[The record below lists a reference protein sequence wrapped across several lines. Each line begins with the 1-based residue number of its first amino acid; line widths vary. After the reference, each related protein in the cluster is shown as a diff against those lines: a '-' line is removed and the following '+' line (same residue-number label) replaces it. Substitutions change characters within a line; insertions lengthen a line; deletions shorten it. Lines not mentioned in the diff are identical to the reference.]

1 MALFKIN
8 KGLAENLAKNM
19 PYAKEGFAY
28 FTKDDGKFYIDIA
41 GDGTTTEAVVN
52 VNRIPLN
59 AAKADVA
66 TMIQATAMATDDNK
80 VYPILAFNITDSTKN
95 LVEAKYSQIGIK
107 NGTLVIPNL
116 DDKDEVLISNE
127 GGGRGIVIEKLKGPV
142 VSGYSAGIE
151 IINETPAYGIEIKSG
166 PGIKV
171 AQDPTENLELAT
183 KQYVDNK
190 APKDHNHD
198 TTYKKIQ
205 TAVPSPKASNTDISF
220 IDTVSQDTQGKITA
234 TKKTVRDASASQSGV
249 VSTGTQTF
257 AGEKT
262 LNNKTHFSKGFDL
275 KTDSGNA
282 QFNANTVSVSS
293 GTDYVDLYAS
303 TVGGGNGN
311 KARPLVLNANANGSG
326 NVGIGITQPTEK
338 LEVDGNVKAIQF
350 KGNADTADKWKTARK
365 LTIGSTEKDVDGSAD
380 VNWSLDE
387 IGAAAK
393 KHTHTKSDITDF
405 AHAHDD
411 RYYTENEI
419 NDKLKAINDKIGALL
434 GANDALVF
442 KGIIDGKHPLPT
454 ANYEVGHTY
463 RVNEAGTYAGQ
474 KCEQGDLIICI
485 ADALS
490 TSTPH
495 WTVAQTNIDGA
506 VIGPANATGDNIVL
520 FNGATGKSIKDSGK
534 KLSDFAPSKHDHI
547 ITATAKNDGVVVLTG
562 TSGTNAVTYEA
573 THTKKGP
580 NTTANTVKGPAEDV
594 SISGAG
600 KSGSIVIPK
609 VTVDTYGHTTGL
621 TEQTLTITLPND
633 THHQSSTVITN
644 NTAGITNEVS
654 ENGKTYLNHIE
665 NGVVR
670 SAHKIVGA
678 GSTKVSSD
686 GDGVLTITSK
696 DTVYSHPTT
705 PGNIHLP
712 AGGKVGD
719 VLLCAGDDTGAGK
732 WGIDPNIKTAI
743 DNLDVDEAGG
753 EGKYIQAIKQVDGK
767 IVATAETIDTT
778 LSASSTKPVQNKAVN
793 DALSKKVNTTTFN
806 SHTGNMT
813 MHITDGERIKW
824 NAAYTH
830 SQSAHAPA
838 NAEKN
843 QNAFSN
849 IQLNTDTTNI
859 IKADNATDTL
869 TLKSGSNIQ
878 ITGDVDTDTITISA
892 TDTKYNNA
900 TTSAPGLMSA
910 KDKEKLDS
918 ITSGANNYSH
928 PTFTKNDAAAVKVGN
943 DEHGHVVLGS
953 ALTKSDVGLSNV
965 GNFLA
970 VSTAAKQNLTEDQK
984 SNARANIG
992 AGTSSLTIGTGATNA
1007 AAGNHTHKYAGSA
1020 SAGGPA
1026 NSTKGTLTLKAGEN
1040 IQTFNGSGDKTFTI
1054 TASDLGLST
1063 AMHFIGIA
1071 TKGPIADNFD
1081 PGIANYDFTNAQ
1093 TGDVIISKDGDQEYV
1108 LIIKTD
1114 ANNNPVYHWEL
1125 LGPNGS
1131 YAISDHKHSSAD
1143 INSMTGYAKGT
1154 AKAPIT
1160 TEDTLNTAIGKLEYK
1175 VDNKVDQI
1183 SGKGLSTNDFTNAYK
1198 QKLDGIETGAQKN
1211 QNTFSN
1217 ITIDKKTISADS
1229 ITDTLTLVAGS
1240 NITLTPDVNNDKIT
1254 ITSTNTDTKV
1264 TAVGNHYTP
1273 VEDSNATLSADA
1285 SSTTVATWGAT
1296 NLVTGVNLQRDAKG
1310 HVTGVTVDS
1319 IKMPTNPNTNT
1330 HYTSK
1335 NIIGGSATATANAA
1349 ATNGNVY
1356 LNHLEEN
1363 AVKSAHKIIGAGAT
1377 TVTSDGN
1384 GNITITS
1391 KNDNTWKANTS
1402 SSDGYVASGA
1412 NQKNKV
1418 WKTDEKGNP
1427 GWRDDAGTNAVTG
1440 PNSSTV
1446 NAVPTFADATGKVI
1460 KDNSTVTIGD
1470 TGLFT
1475 APYIA
1480 TGTDKTHYF
1489 QSRKFRGEGNADTY
1503 YHAIDF
1509 GYSGHNQVDFHE
1521 YGGIW
1526 NFYENTKGTAAD
1538 GKLVA
1543 SIKPDGFHGNLNGN
1557 ATSADKVNNN
1567 LVIKLNSGTTEGT
1580 NQFTYNGSAT
1590 KNINIT
1596 PANIGAASSSHNH
1609 DSNYIKKSGDTMTGD
1624 LKFQKTNSD
1633 GTTSITATIGAITGY
1648 ITGTWLQTTNVGNKA
1663 GDFATIDSSGW
1674 IYKRTAAQAR
1684 QDMGLSTAMHFIGKA
1699 TVDIADGSTVDPK
1712 ITGYTTKTAG
1722 DVIIDKNN
1730 SYEYVWTLEN
1740 KWERLGP
1747 DGSYSVVGHNH
1758 DDKYV
1763 IKSGDVMSGTLRVS
1777 ENGIG
1782 SDLNCDGVSLAN
1794 NSILLCSGGYEDY
1807 EYFQLGGTS
1816 QRPDIF
1822 IDRPGNP
1829 ITSTSSLPRDEN
1841 IPSEAPALSIRGN
1854 NLQNGFT
1861 FYIDKLIDP
1870 ENSLDTGMGKI
1881 WLRSLTNQAVQL
1893 KGICG
1898 PTEDEDAA
1906 NKYYVDN
1913 QISTKNTNLM
1923 GIVSRTYVKKSGD
1936 TMTGDLTLNKKLIA
1950 NNLIV
1955 LKNGQTYGTSAPT
1968 SGTTGQLFFAQD
1980 TSDSDYLPLTGGTL
1994 SGNLTLNE
2002 KLLITNKMYGT
2013 TKPNNP
2019 VEGQIFFQEND
2030 GSLTLP
2036 AGGTA
2041 GQYLVKN
2048 SSNDS
2053 DASWKSLPALNYL
2066 PLSGGTLTGN
2076 LIISRSDTNDAT
2088 VRVTNSKGSIGLLS
2102 STNRGLYDYTKSKWL
2117 IYTDGTKAS
2126 TSYALYGA
2134 VWNDYAEFREGD
2146 TIDAGRCVVEVGDD
2160 TLITS
2165 TERLMPGANITSDT
2179 FGFAIG
2185 ETEQAKTP
2193 IAVSGRVLAYPY
2205 ESREEFKKN
2214 VGRPVC
2220 SGPNGTVSIMTD
2232 EEYRNKGYCAIGTI
2246 SAVPDYEEWG
2256 TGKVKVNGR
2265 VWIKV

>member
-8 KGLAENLAKNM
+8 KGLATNLAKNM

-28 FTKDDGKFYIDIA
+28 FTKDDGKFYIDID
-41 GDGTTTEAVVN
+41 GDGTTTKAEIN

-59 AAKADVA
+59 AAKADIA
-66 TMIQATAMATDDNK
+66 TMIQATAMATDDSK

-107 NGTLVIPNL
+107 NGTLVIPSVE
-116 DDKDEVLISNE
+116 DKDEILISNE
-127 GGGRGIVIEKLKGPV
+127 GLGRGIVIDNKGTNN
-142 VSGYSAGIE
+142 AIE
-151 IINETPAYGIEIKSG
+151 ILNGK
-166 PGIKV
+166 GIKV
-171 AQDPTENLELAT
+171 AQDPTENLELTT

-190 APKDHNHD
+190 LANKSNTGHNHD
-198 TTYKKIQ
+198 ATYKKIQ

-275 KTDSGNA
+275 KTDNGNA

-365 LTIGSTEKDVDGSAD
+365 LTIGSTGKDVDGSAD

-387 IGAAAK
+387 IGVAAK

-573 THTKKGP
+573 THAKKGP
-580 NTTANTVKGPAEDV
+580 STTTNTIKGPAKDV

-609 VTVDTYGHTTGL
+609 VTVDAYGHTTGL

-633 THHQSSTVITN
+633 THHQSSTVITD
-644 NTAGITNEVS
+644 NTAGITNAAS
-654 ENGKTYLNHIE
+654 ENDNTYLNHIE

-678 GSTKVSSD
+678 GSTTVSSD
-686 GDGVLTITSK
+686 VDGVLTITSEN
-696 DTVYSHPTT
+696 TVYSHPTT

-719 VLLCAGDDTGAGK
+719 VLLCAGDNTGAGK

-743 DNLDVDEAGG
+743 DNLNVDEAGG
-753 EGKYIQAIKQVDGK
+753 EGKYIQAIKQVNGK

-849 IQLNTDTTNI
+849 IQLNSDTKNI
-859 IKADNATDTL
+859 IKANNATDTMI
-869 TLKSGSNIQ
+869 LKSGDNIQ
-878 ITGDVDTDTITISA
+878 ITGDVDTDTITINA
-892 TDTKYNNA
+892 TDTKYSDA

-910 KDKEKLDS
+910 KDKEKLDGIAS
-918 ITSGANNYSH
+918 NANNYSH
-928 PTFTKNDAAAVKVGN
+928 PTTTEHEAAAVKVGN

-1007 AAGNHTHKYAGSA
+1007 AAGDHTHKYAGSA

-1081 PGIANYDFTNAQ
+1081 PGIANYSFTKAQ
-1093 TGDVIISKDGDQEYV
+1093 TGDVIISKDGNQEYV

-1114 ANNNPVYHWEL
+1114 TNNIKTYHWEL

-1143 INSMTGYAKGT
+1143 TTSMTGYIKGT
-1154 AKAPIT
+1154 TKASIT
-1160 TEDTLNTAIGKLEYK
+1160 TKDTLNTAIGKLEYK
-1175 VDNKVDQI
+1175 VDNKVDQV

-1198 QKLDGIETGAQKN
+1198 TKLDGIETRAQKN
-1211 QNTFSN
+1211 QNAFSN
-1217 ITIDKKTISADS
+1217 IQLNTDTTNIIKADS
-1229 ITDTLTLVAGS
+1229 ATDTLTLVAGS
-1240 NITLTPDVNNDKIT
+1240 NVTLTPDVNNDKIT
-1254 ITSTNTDTKV
+1254 IAATNTDTKV

-1273 VEDSNATLSADA
+1273 VEDSKATLSADA
-1285 SSTTVATWGAT
+1285 SSTTAATWNT
-1296 NLVTGVNLQRDAKG
+1296 TSLVTGVNLQRDAKG

-1319 IKMPTNPNTNT
+1319 IKMPANPN
-1330 HYTSK
+1330 
-1335 NIIGGSATATANAA
+1335 I
-1349 ATNGNVY
+1349 
-1356 LNHLEEN
+1356 
-1363 AVKSAHKIIGAGAT
+1363 
-1377 TVTSDGN
+1377 
-1384 GNITITS
+1384 
-1391 KNDNTWKANTS
+1391 
-1402 SSDGYVASGA
+1402 
-1412 NQKNKV
+1412 
-1418 WKTDEKGNP
+1418 
-1427 GWRDDAGTNAVTG
+1427 NAVTG

-1460 KDNSTVTIGD
+1460 KNNSTVTID
-1470 TGLFT
+1470 NTGLFT

-1489 QSRKFRGEGNADTY
+1489 QSRKFRGEGNADAY

-1557 ATSADKVNNN
+1557 ATTATTATKAGSADKVNNN

-1590 KNINIT
+1590 KDINIT
-1596 PANIGAASSSHNH
+1596 PANIGAAASSHNH
-1609 DSNYIKKSGDTMTGD
+1609 DSNYVKKSGDTMTGN
-1624 LKFQKTNSD
+1624 LVVGSASIGTN
-1633 GTTSITATIGAITGY
+1633 GY
-1648 ITGTWLQTTNVGNKA
+1648 VEGTWLKTTANISSDKA
-1663 GDFATIDSSGW
+1663 GNFAIIRDGGW
-1674 IYKRTAAQAR
+1674 IYSRTPAQAR

-1699 TVDIADGSTVDPK
+1699 TVDITDGSTVDPK

-1730 SYEYVWTLEN
+1730 SYEYVWTLEG

-1747 DGSYSVVGHNH
+1747 DGSYSVVGHTH
-1758 DDKYV
+1758 DDRYV
-1763 IKSGDVMSGTLRVS
+1763 IKSGDTMS
-1777 ENGIG
+1777 
-1782 SDLNCDGVSLAN
+1782 
-1794 NSILLCSGGYEDY
+1794 
-1807 EYFQLGGTS
+1807 
-1816 QRPDIF
+1816 
-1822 IDRPGNP
+1822 
-1829 ITSTSSLPRDEN
+1829 
-1841 IPSEAPALSIRGN
+1841 
-1854 NLQNGFT
+1854 
-1861 FYIDKLIDP
+1861 
-1870 ENSLDTGMGKI
+1870 
-1881 WLRSLTNQAVQL
+1881 
-1893 KGICG
+1893 
-1898 PTEDEDAA
+1898 
-1906 NKYYVDN
+1906 
-1913 QISTKNTNLM
+1913 
-1923 GIVSRTYVKKSGD
+1923 
-1936 TMTGDLTLNKKLIA
+1936 GDLTLNKKLIA

-2076 LIISRSDTNDAT
+2076 LTISRSDTNDAT

-2246 SAVPDYEEWG
+2246 SAVPNYEEWG

>member
-8 KGLAENLAKNM
+8 KGLATNLAKNM

-28 FTKDDGKFYIDIA
+28 FTKDDGKFYIDID
-41 GDGTTTEAVVN
+41 GDGTTTKAEIN

-59 AAKADVA
+59 AAKADIA
-66 TMIQATAMATDDNK
+66 TMIQATAMATDDSK

-107 NGTLVIPNL
+107 NGTLVIPSVE
-116 DDKDEVLISNE
+116 DKDEILISNE
-127 GGGRGIVIEKLKGPV
+127 GLGRGIVIDNKGTNN
-142 VSGYSAGIE
+142 AIE
-151 IINETPAYGIEIKSG
+151 ILNGK
-166 PGIKV
+166 GIKV
-171 AQDPTENLELAT
+171 AQDPTENLELTT
-183 KQYVDNK
+183 KQYVDNQNVVLELNMAGSTYWTDQTSYDFTLSAK
-190 APKDHNHD
+190 AQAAYSRLIEAIEKGYIPIVIIHD
-198 TTYKKIQ
+198 INNTYIYKY
-205 TAVPSPKASNTDISF
+205 SF
-220 IDTVSQDTQGKITA
+220 TQNLILAALLVFTVEIPLSQDGNHMG
-234 TKKTVRDASASQSGV
+234 RDFIAFQS
-249 VSTGTQTF
+249 
-257 AGEKT
+257 
-262 LNNKTHFSKGFDL
+262 
-275 KTDSGNA
+275 
-282 QFNANTVSVSS
+282 
-293 GTDYVDLYAS
+293 
-303 TVGGGNGN
+303 
-311 KARPLVLNANANGSG
+311 NGSG
-326 NVGIGITQPTEK
+326 STLTVQRLNKP
-338 LEVDGNVKAIQF
+338 LEYIPGDGKVNQILSVSNNGQATWLDIPSIEDL
-350 KGNADTADKWKTARK
+350 GGAT
-365 LTIGSTEKDVDGSAD
+365 KD
-380 VNWSLDE
+380 
-387 IGAAAK
+387 
-393 KHTHTKSDITDF
+393 HT
-405 AHAHDD
+405 HDD

-573 THTKKGP
+573 THAKKGP

-670 SAHKIVGA
+670 STHKIVGA

-719 VLLCAGDDTGAGK
+719 VLLCADDDTGAGK

-753 EGKYIQAIKQVDGK
+753 GGKYIQAIKQVDGK

-849 IQLNTDTTNI
+849 IQLNSDTKNI
-859 IKADNATDTL
+859 IKANNATDTMI
-869 TLKSGSNIQ
+869 LKSGDNIQ
-878 ITGDVDTDTITISA
+878 ITGDVDTDTITINA
-892 TDTKYNNA
+892 TDTKYSDA

-910 KDKEKLDS
+910 KDKEKLDGIAS
-918 ITSGANNYSH
+918 KANNYSH
-928 PTFTKNDAAAVKVGN
+928 PTTTEHEAAAVKVGN

-1007 AAGNHTHKYAGSA
+1007 AAGDHTHKYAGSA

-1071 TKGPIADNFD
+1071 TVDPINKDTD
-1081 PGIANYDFTNAQ
+1081 PTINGYKFATGNA
-1093 TGDVIISKDGDQEYV
+1093 GDVIISKDGTKEYV
-1108 LIIKTD
+1108 LVIE
-1114 ANNNPVYHWEL
+1114 NNIRRWEL

-1143 INSMTGYAKGT
+1143 TTSMAGYSKGT
-1154 AKAPIT
+1154 AKASIT
-1160 TEDTLNTAIGKLEYK
+1160 TGDTLNTAIGKLEYK
-1175 VDNKVDQI
+1175 VDE
-1183 SGKGLSTNDFTNAYK
+1183 
-1198 QKLDGIETGAQKN
+1198 LDGAQKN
-1211 QNTFSN
+1211 QNAFSN
-1217 ITIDKKTISADS
+1217 ITIDEKTISADTT
-1229 ITDTLTLVAGS
+1229 TDTLTLVAGN
-1240 NITLTPDVNNDKIT
+1240 NIILTPDVNNDKIT
-1254 ITSTNTDTKV
+1254 IASTNTDTKV

-1273 VEDSNATLSADA
+1273 VEDSKATLSADA

-1319 IKMPTNPNTNT
+1319 IKMPANPN
-1330 HYTSK
+1330 
-1335 NIIGGSATATANAA
+1335 I
-1349 ATNGNVY
+1349 
-1356 LNHLEEN
+1356 
-1363 AVKSAHKIIGAGAT
+1363 
-1377 TVTSDGN
+1377 
-1384 GNITITS
+1384 
-1391 KNDNTWKANTS
+1391 
-1402 SSDGYVASGA
+1402 
-1412 NQKNKV
+1412 
-1418 WKTDEKGNP
+1418 
-1427 GWRDDAGTNAVTG
+1427 NAVTG

-1446 NAVPTFADATGKVI
+1446 NAVPTFADTTGKVI
-1460 KDNSTVTIGD
+1460 KNNSTVTID
-1470 TGLFT
+1470 NTGLFT

-1543 SIKPDGFHGNLNGN
+1543 SIKSDGFHGNLNGN
-1557 ATSADKVNNN
+1557 ATSANKVNNN

-1580 NQFTYNGSAT
+1580 NQFTYDGSAT

-1609 DSNYIKKSGDTMTGD
+1609 DSSYIKKSGDTMTGE

-1699 TVDIADGSTVDPK
+1699 TVDITDGSTVDPK

-1730 SYEYVWTLEN
+1730 SYEYVWTLEG

-1747 DGSYSVVGHNH
+1747 DGSYSVIGHTH
-1758 DDKYV
+1758 DDRYV
-1763 IKSGDVMSGTLRVS
+1763 IKSGDTMSGTLRVL

-1782 SDLNCDGVSLAN
+1782 SDLNNDGVSLAN

-1829 ITSTSSLPRDEN
+1829 IISTSSLPRDEN

>member
-8 KGLAENLAKNM
+8 KGLATNLAKNM

-28 FTKDDGKFYIDIA
+28 FTKDDGKFYIDID
-41 GDGTTTEAVVN
+41 GDGTTTKAEIN

-59 AAKADVA
+59 AAKADIA

-80 VYPILAFNITDSTKN
+80 VVYPILAFNITDSTKN

-107 NGTLVIPNL
+107 NGTLVIPSVE
-116 DDKDEVLISNE
+116 DKDEIFISNE
-127 GGGRGIVIEKLKGPV
+127 GLGRGIVIDNKGTNN
-142 VSGYSAGIE
+142 AIE
-151 IINETPAYGIEIKSG
+151 ILNGK
-166 PGIKV
+166 GIKV
-171 AQDPTENLELAT
+171 AQDPTENLELTT
-183 KQYVDNK
+183 KQYVDNQNVVLELNMAGSTYWTNQASYDFTLSAK
-190 APKDHNHD
+190 AQAAYSRLIEAIEKGYIPTVIIYDIDNTYIYKYSFTQNLILIALLVFTVEIPLNQDGNHMGRD
-198 TTYKKIQ
+198 
-205 TAVPSPKASNTDISF
+205 F
-220 IDTVSQDTQGKITA
+220 IA
-234 TKKTVRDASASQSGV
+234 FQS
-249 VSTGTQTF
+249 
-257 AGEKT
+257 
-262 LNNKTHFSKGFDL
+262 
-275 KTDSGNA
+275 
-282 QFNANTVSVSS
+282 
-293 GTDYVDLYAS
+293 
-303 TVGGGNGN
+303 
-311 KARPLVLNANANGSG
+311 NGSG
-326 NVGIGITQPTEK
+326 STLTVQRLNKP
-338 LEVDGNVKAIQF
+338 LEYIPGDGKVNQILSVSNNGQATWLDIPSIEDL
-350 KGNADTADKWKTARK
+350 GGAT
-365 LTIGSTEKDVDGSAD
+365 KD
-380 VNWSLDE
+380 
-387 IGAAAK
+387 
-393 KHTHTKSDITDF
+393 HT
-405 AHAHDD
+405 HDD

-442 KGIIDGKHPLPT
+442 KGTIDGKNPLPT

-520 FNGATGKSIKDSGK
+520 FNGVTGKSIKDSGK

-562 TSGTNAVTYEA
+562 TDGTNAVTYEA
-573 THTKKGP
+573 THAKKGP

-609 VTVDTYGHTTGL
+609 VTVDAYGHTTGL

-644 NTAGITNEVS
+644 NTAGTINKAS

-670 SAHKIVGA
+670 STHKIVGA

-719 VLLCAGDDTGAGK
+719 VLLCAGDNTGAGK

-743 DNLDVDEAGG
+743 DNLDVDETGG

-778 LSASSTKPVQNKAVN
+778 LSASSTKPVQNKVVN
-793 DALSKKVNTTTFN
+793 DALSKKVGTTTFN

-849 IQLNTDTTNI
+849 IQLNSDTKNI
-859 IKADNATDTL
+859 IKANNATDTMI
-869 TLKSGSNIQ
+869 LKSGDNIQ
-878 ITGDVDTDTITISA
+878 ITGDVDTDTITINA
-892 TDTKYNNA
+892 TDTKYSDA
-900 TTSAPGLMSA
+900 STESSGLMSA
-910 KDKEKLDS
+910 EDKKKLDGIAS
-918 ITSGANNYSH
+918 NANNYLH
-928 PTFTKNDAAAVKVGN
+928 PTTTKHEVAAVKVGN
-943 DEHGHVVLGS
+943 DEHGHVILGD
-953 ALTKSDVGLSNV
+953 ALAKSDVGLSNV

-970 VSTAAKQNLTEDQK
+970 VSTEANQGLKDTQK

-992 AGTSSLTIGTGATNA
+992 AGTSSLVIGTGATDA

-1026 NSTKGTLTLKAGEN
+1026 NSTKGTLTLKAGKN
-1040 IQTFNGSGDKTFTI
+1040 IQTFKGSEDKTFTI
-1054 TASDLGLST
+1054 TVGDLGLST

-1071 TKGPIADNFD
+1071 TVDPINKDTD
-1081 PGIANYDFTNAQ
+1081 PTINGYEFATGNA
-1093 TGDVIISKDGDQEYV
+1093 GDVIISKDGTKEYV
-1108 LIIKTD
+1108 LVIE
-1114 ANNNPVYHWEL
+1114 NNIRRWEL

-1143 INSMTGYAKGT
+1143 ITSMAEYSKGKV
-1154 AKAPIT
+1154 KAPIT
-1160 TEDTLNTAIGKLEYK
+1160 TNDTLNTAIGKLEYK
-1175 VDNKVDQI
+1175 VDELN
-1183 SGKGLSTNDFTNAYK
+1183 
-1198 QKLDGIETGAQKN
+1198 GAQKN
-1211 QNTFSN
+1211 QNAFSN
-1217 ITIDKKTISADS
+1217 ITIDEKTISADTT
-1229 ITDTLTLVAGS
+1229 TDTLTLVAGS

-1254 ITSTNTDTKV
+1254 ITSTNTD
-1264 TAVGNHYTP
+1264 
-1273 VEDSNATLSADA
+1273 
-1285 SSTTVATWGAT
+1285 
-1296 NLVTGVNLQRDAKG
+1296 
-1310 HVTGVTVDS
+1310 
-1319 IKMPTNPNTNT
+1319 
-1330 HYTSK
+1330 
-1335 NIIGGSATATANAA
+1335 
-1349 ATNGNVY
+1349 
-1356 LNHLEEN
+1356 
-1363 AVKSAHKIIGAGAT
+1363 
-1377 TVTSDGN
+1377 
-1384 GNITITS
+1384 
-1391 KNDNTWKANTS
+1391 TWKANTS

-1446 NAVPTFADATGKVI
+1446 NAVPTFADAEGKVI
-1460 KDNSTVTIGD
+1460 KNNSTVTID
-1470 TGLFT
+1470 NTGLFT

-1509 GYSGHNQVDFHE
+1509 GYSGHDQVDFHE

-1526 NFYENTKGTAAD
+1526 NFYKNTKGTAAD

-1609 DSNYIKKSGDTMTGD
+1609 DSSYVKKSGDTMTGD

-1633 GTTSITATIGAITGY
+1633 GTTSITATLGATTGY

-1699 TVDIADGSTVDPK
+1699 TVDITDGSTVDPK

-1722 DVIIDKNN
+1722 DVIIDKSN
-1730 SYEYVWTLEN
+1730 SYEYVWTLEG

-1747 DGSYSVVGHNH
+1747 DGSYSVIGHTH
-1758 DDKYV
+1758 DDRYV
-1763 IKSGDVMSGTLRVS
+1763 IKSGDT
-1777 ENGIG
+1777 
-1782 SDLNCDGVSLAN
+1782 
-1794 NSILLCSGGYEDY
+1794 
-1807 EYFQLGGTS
+1807 
-1816 QRPDIF
+1816 
-1822 IDRPGNP
+1822 
-1829 ITSTSSLPRDEN
+1829 IT
-1841 IPSEAPALSIRGN
+1841 
-1854 NLQNGFT
+1854 
-1861 FYIDKLIDP
+1861 
-1870 ENSLDTGMGKI
+1870 
-1881 WLRSLTNQAVQL
+1881 
-1893 KGICG
+1893 C
-1898 PTEDEDAA
+1898 
-1906 NKYYVDN
+1906 
-1913 QISTKNTNLM
+1913 
-1923 GIVSRTYVKKSGD
+1923 
-1936 TMTGDLTLNKKLIA
+1936 DLTLNKK
-1950 NNLIV
+1950 
-1955 LKNGQTYGTSAPT
+1955 
-1968 SGTTGQLFFAQD
+1968 
-1980 TSDSDYLPLTGGTL
+1980 
-1994 SGNLTLNE
+1994 
-2002 KLLITNKMYGT
+2002 
-2013 TKPNNP
+2013 
-2019 VEGQIFFQEND
+2019 
-2030 GSLTLP
+2030 
-2036 AGGTA
+2036 
-2041 GQYLVKN
+2041 
-2048 SSNDS
+2048 
-2053 DASWKSLPALNYL
+2053 
-2066 PLSGGTLTGN
+2066 
-2076 LIISRSDTNDAT
+2076 
-2088 VRVTNSKGSIGLLS
+2088 
-2102 STNRGLYDYTKSKWL
+2102 
-2117 IYTDGTKAS
+2117 
-2126 TSYALYGA
+2126 
-2134 VWNDYAEFREGD
+2134 
-2146 TIDAGRCVVEVGDD
+2146 
-2160 TLITS
+2160 
-2165 TERLMPGANITSDT
+2165 
-2179 FGFAIG
+2179 
-2185 ETEQAKTP
+2185 
-2193 IAVSGRVLAYPY
+2193 
-2205 ESREEFKKN
+2205 
-2214 VGRPVC
+2214 
-2220 SGPNGTVSIMTD
+2220 
-2232 EEYRNKGYCAIGTI
+2232 
-2246 SAVPDYEEWG
+2246 
-2256 TGKVKVNGR
+2256 
-2265 VWIKV
+2265 